1 VAVEKQPPIFGRPK
15 DWDKMTP
22 EQKRE
27 WALGL
32 LREAT
37 GNAEKKK

>member
-1 VAVEKQPPIFGRPK
+1 MAEKQVRVFGRPK
-15 DWDKMTP
+15 DWDKMSP

-32 LREAT
+32 VSAAKEKA
-37 GNAEKKK
+37 AEKK